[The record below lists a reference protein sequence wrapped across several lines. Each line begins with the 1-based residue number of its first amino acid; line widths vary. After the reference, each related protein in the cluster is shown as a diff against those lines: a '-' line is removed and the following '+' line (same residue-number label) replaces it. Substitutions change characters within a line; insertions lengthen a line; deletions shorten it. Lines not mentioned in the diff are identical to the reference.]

1 MVTYCFFL
9 LDSAVK
15 IGNFIFLNL
24 KQMILQL
31 IEQQGF
37 RRFLLYTIPILLY
50 CFVSFLLNRLM
61 IPDISLI
68 SVLGFEVFFLLLCYS
83 FSRLLDL
90 LFSPQYWY
98 WGAGILMLFSFTASI
113 AAYYYIYEVMPL
125 ADMQI
130 TREDAAFNVREFL
143 QNCILGLFRAFTYG
157 MMYFVLKRLKREARG
172 RIFELERRLAAER
185 YAAKQEA
192 EKNVLRTATLTAQIY
207 PHFLDN
213 AFTMVAGM
221 AAERNDTVMMDTV
234 LNLSGLMGYLSK
246 QAKTFDQLVYLTEEL
261 KQVDILLGMVCQQ
274 REDLR
279 VVQKTLAGV
288 PQPLA
293 IPPLILLTLIENAI
307 KYGEI
312 TLNNPLEV
320 YMGFENSHFV
330 FSCRNRKKK
339 SLIGGESTKVGLQ
352 NISHRL
358 HLLMPDRFEL
368 QIADEGPWF
377 KVTLSI
383 YYT

>member
-1 MVTYCFFL
+1 
-9 LDSAVK
+9 
-15 IGNFIFLNL
+15 
-24 KQMILQL
+24 MILQL

-37 RRFLLYTIPILLY
+37 RRFLLYAVPILSY
-50 CFVSFLLNRLM
+50 CLVSFLLNRLM
-61 IPDISLI
+61 IPDISLA
-68 SVLGFEVFFLLLCYS
+68 SVLGFEVFFLVLCYS

-90 LFSPQYWY
+90 LFSPRYWY
-98 WGAGILMLFSFTASI
+98 YGVAILMLFSFTASI

-125 ADMQI
+125 ADLQI
-130 TREDAAFNVREFL
+130 TRTDAVFDVREFL

-157 MMYFVLKRLKREARG
+157 MIYFVLKRLKSEARG
-172 RIFELERRLAAER
+172 RILELERRLAAER

-192 EKNVLRTATLTAQIY
+192 EKNVLKTATLTAQIY

-221 AAERNDTVMMDTV
+221 AAARNDTVMVDTV
-234 LNLSGLMGYLSK
+234 VNLSGLMRYVSK
-246 QAKTFDQLVYLTEEL
+246 QAKTFDQLVYLDEEL

-274 REDLR
+274 WGNLNL
-279 VVQKTLAGV
+279 VQKEQSGV
-288 PQPLA
+288 ARPLA

-312 TLNNPLEV
+312 TPENPLEV
-320 YMGFENSHFV
+320 YVGFKNSHFV
-330 FSCRNRKKK
+330 FGCRNRKKK
-339 SLIGGESTKVGLQ
+339 DLIGIESTKIGLQ

-358 HLLMPDRFEL
+358 RLLMSDRFDL
-368 QIADEGPWF
+368 QIADDGAWF

>member
-1 MVTYCFFL
+1 
-9 LDSAVK
+9 
-15 IGNFIFLNL
+15 
-24 KQMILQL
+24 MILQL

-37 RRFLLYTIPILLY
+37 RRFLLYAVPIIMY
-50 CFVSFLLNRLM
+50 CLVSYLLNRLM
-61 IPDISLI
+61 IPDISLA
-68 SVLGFEVFFLLLCYS
+68 SVLGFEVLFLALCYS
-83 FSRLLDL
+83 FSRILDL
-90 LFSPQYWY
+90 LFSPRYWY
-98 WGAGILMLFSFTASI
+98 WGVAMLMLFSFTASI

-130 TREDAAFNVREFL
+130 TRTDAAFDVREFL

-157 MMYFVLKRLKREARG
+157 MIYFVLKRLKTEARE
-172 RIFELERRLAAER
+172 RILELERRLAAER

-221 AAERNDTVMMDTV
+221 AAERKDAVMMDTV
-234 LNLSGLMGYLSK
+234 LKLSGLMGYLSK
-246 QAKTFDQLVYLTEEL
+246 QAKTFDQLVYLIEEL
-261 KQVDILLGMVCQQ
+261 KQVDILLEMVCQQ
-274 REDLR
+274 RDNPS
-279 VVQKTLAGV
+279 VVLKEQSGV
-288 PQPLA
+288 ARPLA

-312 TLNNPLEV
+312 TPQNPLEV
-320 YMGFENSHFV
+320 YVSFENSCFV
-330 FSCRNRKKK
+330 FSCRNRKKRD
-339 SLIGGESTKVGLQ
+339 LIGVESTKVGLQ

-358 HLLMPDRFEL
+358 HLLLPGRFDL
-368 QIADEGPWF
+368 QIAGDGAWF

-383 YYT
+383 YDA